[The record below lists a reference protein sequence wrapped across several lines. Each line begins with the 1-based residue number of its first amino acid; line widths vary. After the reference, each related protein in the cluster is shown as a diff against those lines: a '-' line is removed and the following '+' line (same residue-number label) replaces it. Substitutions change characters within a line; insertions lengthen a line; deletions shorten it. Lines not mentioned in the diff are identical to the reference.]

1 MPSTVRV
8 MALTATATQP
18 LREKVQAILGMAAP
32 YTIIR
37 SPDKINMRLSVIPE
51 KGINAFEVPTF
62 FNLILREIKKELT
75 SLPRIIIFCKI
86 KSDCWKLY
94 SYFKVSLGK
103 YFCHPPGTSAH
114 VVQARLVDMFFK
126 GTDSDVKKSII
137 DNFTKPSPLR
147 IVLCTDAFGMGID
160 CKDVRCIIHYG
171 VPTDKETYVQQ
182 IGRGGREGLES
193 YAILVQSKRL
203 TDNCEP
209 EVLEYINNKCQCR
222 RNILFQDFENN
233 VRAPENHGCKCCD
246 ICIRNCICNHCIEN
260 LSLNYSFIPV
270 LFNRNI

>member
-1 MPSTVRV
+1 MHH
-8 MALTATATQP
+8 P
-18 LREKVQAILGMAAP
+18 LWCSYRQ
-32 YTIIR
+32 R
-37 SPDKINMRLSVIPE
+37 DIN
-51 KGINAFEVPTF
+51 
-62 FNLILREIKKELT
+62 
-75 SLPRIIIFCKI
+75 
-86 KSDCWKLY
+86 
-94 SYFKVSLGK
+94 
-103 YFCHPPGTSAH
+103 
-114 VVQARLVDMFFK
+114 
-126 GTDSDVKKSII
+126 
-137 DNFTKPSPLR
+137 
-147 IVLCTDAFGMGID
+147 
-160 CKDVRCIIHYG
+160 
-171 VPTDKETYVQQ
+171 YVQQ

-270 LFNRNI
+270 LFNRNF